1 MAMYNT
7 NNGKAM
13 SKARMAIVAGT
24 LALSMSPVV
33 AIAQTQGTATSVET
47 TSVETTTGTDTN
59 RPPITQFENRG
70 DSNGFRM
77 MGERPELPMNADGTM
92 AEPPTDGQAPMNED
106 GTMAEPPTDGQAPTD
121 ADGNRLEPP
130 AKPEGDLAPELPEG
144 EQPQLTGERPELPT
158 NADGT
163 MAEPPADGKTTT
175 NADGTMAEPPA
186 DGKTSTNVD
195 GTSTAPTNE
204 DGTMGEL
211 PAKPEG
217 DQANGGEQDRP
228 FFDRIGD
235 FFRQMFDWISGTGRE

>member
-33 AIAQTQGTATSVET
+33 AIAQTQGTATSGET

-77 MGERPELPMNADGTM
+77 MGERPELPM
-92 AEPPTDGQAPMNED
+92 
-106 GTMAEPPTDGQAPTD
+106 
-121 ADGNRLEPP
+121 
-130 AKPEGDLAPELPEG
+130 
-144 EQPQLTGERPELPT
+144 

-217 DQANGGEQDRP
+217 DQAKGGEQDRP